1 MATTHLHYHKKKPC
15 WRTKTYCHGKRSMLA
30 CLPATSDTQCGF
42 EECSHVGGVGVS
54 PFCPRIALLVAFG
67 AKAGTGLDLC
77 MTPTPCLTS
86 PSRDTK
92 RRCMRGCFPRQ
103 GPLRKSVGKALRK
116 CLEGS
121 PTPPRDTKKRS
132 RMPEGGGEEGA
143 GPQQNQHRYQ
153 HQHQLSSPREEAAT
167 GSSVAGRQRKKR
179 RAREGGGD
187 TAENNTKS
195 DHEVYRDPPAG
206 CLRTV

>member
-1 MATTHLHYHKKKPC
+1 M
-15 WRTKTYCHGKRSMLA
+15 
-30 CLPATSDTQCGF
+30 
-42 EECSHVGGVGVS
+42 
-54 PFCPRIALLVAFG
+54 ALLVAFG
-67 AKAGTGLDLC
+67 AKAGSGLDLYVC

-92 RRCMRGCFPRQ
+92 RWCMRGCFPRQ

-132 RMPEGGGEEGA
+132 RMPEGGGGEAVGL
-143 GPQQNQHRYQ
+143 QQNQHR
-153 HQHQLSSPREEAAT
+153 HQHQLSSPREEGT
-167 GSSVAGRQRKKR
+167 GSSAAGRQRKKR

-187 TAENNTKS
+187 TADNNSKS
-195 DHEVYRDPPAG
+195 DHEVCRNPPVRG
-206 CLRTV
+206 VRTV